1 MERGYKLVNVYTCQN
16 GVRIVYEHIPYVR
29 SISVGIWVGAGS
41 RFEQPE
47 ENGITHFIEH
57 MLFKGTTTRSAR
69 EIAEEFDRIGG
80 EINAF
85 TSKENTCYYAKVL
98 DHHGELAISILADM
112 FFNSVFKHEELEKE
126 RQVVLEE
133 ILMSE
138 DAPDDD
144 IHERLWKVM
153 YPNDP
158 LGLPILGTKE
168 TLQTFEKESIQTYMK
183 KHYYPKNVV
192 ISIAGNVS
200 KNLLLH
206 IESLFGQFEAS
217 EEAVPIKL
225 TYPTFHSGQ
234 FMKERDV
241 EQSHLAMSFPAVGL
255 KDSNY
260 FSFIAFNNVLG
271 GNMSSRLF
279 QEVREEKG
287 LAYSVFSYP
296 SCYMDVG
303 ALTIY
308 GSTNNQQLHQ
318 LHDTVLQT
326 LEKVKREGITVQE
339 LVNGKEQLKGS
350 LILNSESTTN
360 RMSRNG
366 RNEMVHGRH
375 ESIDEVIEKI
385 DKISMDSINELIE
398 KILTA
403 EPATAVIGQGIHAV
417 APNLAKS

>member
-1 MERGYKLVNVYTCQN
+1 M
-16 GVRIVYEHIPYVR
+16 YEHIPYVR

-69 EIAEEFDRIGG
+69 QIAEEFDRIGG

-98 DHHGELAISILADM
+98 DHHGKLAITILADM
-112 FFNSVFKHEELEKE
+112 FFNSVFQAEELEKE

-153 YPNDP
+153 YPQDA

-168 TLQTFEKESIQTYMK
+168 TLQTFDKERIQAYMN

-192 ISIAGNVS
+192 ISVAGNVS
-200 KNLLLH
+200 KELLLH
-206 IESLFGQFEAS
+206 IESLFSHFEAS
-217 EEAVPIKL
+217 KEAVPLKL
-225 TYPTFHSGQ
+225 TYPAFHSGQ
-234 FMKERDV
+234 FVKERDV

-255 KDSNY
+255 RDSNY
-260 FSFIAFNNVLG
+260 YSFIAFNNVLG

-287 LAYSVFSYP
+287 LAYSIFSYP

-308 GSTNNQQLHQ
+308 GSTNNQQLGLLQ
-318 LHDTVLQT
+318 ETVLQT
-326 LEKVKREGITVQE
+326 IEKVRKEGIAESE

-366 RNEMVHGRH
+366 RNELVHGRH
-375 ESIDEVIEKI
+375 ETIDEVIDRI
-385 DKISMDSINELIE
+385 DKISMDSMNELIE
-398 KILTA
+398 KILCV
-403 EPATAVIGQGIHAV
+403 EPATAVIGQGV
-417 APNLAKS
+417 GSVMDQLAKS

>member
-1 MERGYKLVNVYTCQN
+1 M
-16 GVRIVYEHIPYVR
+16 YEHIPYVR

-69 EIAEEFDRIGG
+69 QIAEEFDRIGG

-98 DHHGELAISILADM
+98 DHHGKLAITILADM
-112 FFNSVFKHEELEKE
+112 FFNSVFQAEELEKE

-153 YPNDP
+153 YPQDA

-168 TLQTFEKESIQTYMK
+168 TLQTFDKERIQAYMN

-192 ISIAGNVS
+192 ISVAGNVS
-200 KNLLLH
+200 KELLLH
-206 IESLFGQFEAS
+206 IESLFSHFEAS
-217 EEAVPIKL
+217 KEAVPLKL
-225 TYPTFHSGQ
+225 TYPAFHSGQ
-234 FMKERDV
+234 FVKERDV

-255 KDSNY
+255 RDSNY
-260 FSFIAFNNVLG
+260 YSFIAFNNVLG

-287 LAYSVFSYP
+287 LAYSIFSYP

-308 GSTNNQQLHQ
+308 GSTNNQQLGLLQ
-318 LHDTVLQT
+318 ETVLQT
-326 LEKVKREGITVQE
+326 IEKVRKEGIAKSE

-366 RNEMVHGRH
+366 RNELVHGRH
-375 ESIDEVIEKI
+375 ETIDEVIDRI
-385 DKISMDSINELIE
+385 DKISMDSMNELIE
-398 KILTA
+398 KILCV
-403 EPATAVIGQGIHAV
+403 EPATAVIGQGV
-417 APNLAKS
+417 GSVMDQLAKS

>member
-1 MERGYKLVNVYTCQN
+1 MVKVYTCQN

-69 EIAEEFDRIGG
+69 QIAEEFDRIGG

-98 DHHGELAISILADM
+98 DHHGKLAITILADM
-112 FFNSVFKHEELEKE
+112 FFNSVFQAEELEKE

-153 YPNDP
+153 YPQDA

-168 TLQTFEKESIQTYMK
+168 TLQTFDKERIQAYMN

-192 ISIAGNVS
+192 ISVAGNVS
-200 KNLLLH
+200 KELLLH
-206 IESLFGQFEAS
+206 IESLFSHFEAS
-217 EEAVPIKL
+217 KEAVPLKL
-225 TYPTFHSGQ
+225 TYPAFHSGQ
-234 FMKERDV
+234 FVKERDV

-255 KDSNY
+255 RDSNY
-260 FSFIAFNNVLG
+260 YSFIAFNNVLG

-287 LAYSVFSYP
+287 LAYSIFSYP

-308 GSTNNQQLHQ
+308 GSTNNQQLGLLQ
-318 LHDTVLQT
+318 ETVLQT
-326 LEKVKREGITVQE
+326 IEKVRKEGIAESE

-366 RNEMVHGRH
+366 RNELVHGRH
-375 ESIDEVIEKI
+375 ETIDEVIDRI
-385 DKISMDSINELIE
+385 DKISMDSMNELIE
-398 KILTA
+398 KILCV
-403 EPATAVIGQGIHAV
+403 EPATAVIGQGV
-417 APNLAKS
+417 GSVMDQLAKS

>member
-1 MERGYKLVNVYTCQN
+1 MVKVYTCQN

-69 EIAEEFDRIGG
+69 QIAEEFDRIGG

-98 DHHGELAISILADM
+98 DHHGKLAITILADM
-112 FFNSVFKHEELEKE
+112 FFNSVFQAEELEKE

-153 YPNDP
+153 YPQDA

-168 TLQTFEKESIQTYMK
+168 TLQTFDKERIQAYMN

-192 ISIAGNVS
+192 ISVAGNVS
-200 KNLLLH
+200 KELLLH
-206 IESLFGQFEAS
+206 IESLFSHFEAS
-217 EEAVPIKL
+217 KEAVPLKL
-225 TYPTFHSGQ
+225 TYPAFHSGQ
-234 FMKERDV
+234 FVKERDV

-255 KDSNY
+255 RDSNY
-260 FSFIAFNNVLG
+260 YSFIAFNNVLG

-287 LAYSVFSYP
+287 LAYSIFSYP

-308 GSTNNQQLHQ
+308 GSTNKQQLGLLQ
-318 LHDTVLQT
+318 ETVLQT
-326 LEKVKREGITVQE
+326 IEKVRKEGIAESE

-366 RNEMVHGRH
+366 RNELVHGRH
-375 ESIDEVIEKI
+375 ETIDEVIDRI
-385 DKISMDSINELIE
+385 DKISMDSMNELIE
-398 KILTA
+398 KILCV
-403 EPATAVIGQGIHAV
+403 EPATAVIGQGV
-417 APNLAKS
+417 GSVMDQLAKS